1 MNTGGGIEE
10 LVFDAGAEE
19 DFKKKRDSRIQLC
32 KKHQDNGKLNF
43 GSVFCTFDPYVMEI
57 IRREP
62 FGKKNV
68 HFSGKTG
75 NWIVNEKEG
84 TFKDVC
90 SCMEKAEKL
99 HALLGKNA
107 CRKLLFG
114 SDLRQREKA

>member
-1 MNTGGGIEE
+1 MNTDGGIEE
-10 LVFDAGAEE
+10 LIFDAGTKE
-19 DFKKKRDSRIQLC
+19 DFKKKRGSRIQLC
-32 KKHQDNGKLNF
+32 KKHQDNRKLNF

-68 HFSGKTG
+68 HFSGKTV

-90 SCMEKAEKL
+90 SCMEKAENFMPCQ
-99 HALLGKNA
+99 GKNA

-114 SDLRQREKA
+114 SDLRRQEKA